1 MQDCIFISIVINM
14 VTLSLMT
21 SYKQCRK
28 HTISIIRTI
37 MMPSWTSLPGL
48 KHGLDTL
55 EQIHSNIEWKLR
67 TLIIK
72 LQNLSCYRALNNL
85 AKNNIGNR

>member
-1 MQDCIFISIVINM
+1 
-14 VTLSLMT
+14 
-21 SYKQCRK
+21 
-28 HTISIIRTI
+28 

-48 KHGLDTL
+48 KHGLGTQ
-55 EQIHSNIEWKLR
+55 EQIHSNIEWKFR